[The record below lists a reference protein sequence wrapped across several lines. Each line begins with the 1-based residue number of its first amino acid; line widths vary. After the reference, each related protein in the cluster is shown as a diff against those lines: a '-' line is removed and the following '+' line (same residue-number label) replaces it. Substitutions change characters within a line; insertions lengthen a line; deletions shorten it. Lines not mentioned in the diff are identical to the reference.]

1 MKKSEIKNS
10 ADLFFYKGR
19 VDFNAAVVLFE
30 SFSRG
35 ECEIDLDAVMFH
47 FQQSAEKC

>member
-19 VDFNAAVVLFE
+19 VDFNVAVLLLE
-30 SFSRG
+30 SFSEPWEALR
-35 ECEIDLDAVMFH
+35 
-47 FQQSAEKC
+47 AEP